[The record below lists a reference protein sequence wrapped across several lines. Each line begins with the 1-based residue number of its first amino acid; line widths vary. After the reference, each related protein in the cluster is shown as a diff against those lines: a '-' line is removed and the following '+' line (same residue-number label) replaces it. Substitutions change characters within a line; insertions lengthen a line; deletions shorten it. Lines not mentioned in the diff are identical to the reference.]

1 MIGSST
7 IENSNVV
14 RKQKP
19 TSESVNHNFQ
29 EQTTFVANKLY
40 RPELLKE
47 RVYSSAKLQEQL
59 YLHILIRMLK
69 TSDTIYWEIRNQFQY
84 KN

>member
-1 MIGSST
+1 MIGGST
-7 IENSNVV
+7 IESSKVV

-40 RPELLKE
+40 RPELLKA
-47 RVYSSAKLQEQL
+47 RAYLSAKLQEQL

-69 TSDTIYWEIRNQFQY
+69 TSDTVYWELRNQFQY